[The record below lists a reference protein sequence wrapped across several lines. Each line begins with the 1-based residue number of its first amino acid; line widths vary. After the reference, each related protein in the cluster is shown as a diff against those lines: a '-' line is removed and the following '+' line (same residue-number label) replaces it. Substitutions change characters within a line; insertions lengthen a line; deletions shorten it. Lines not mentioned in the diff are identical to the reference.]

1 MDLKTGDSLDPLQE
15 TNTLAKLILQLR
27 ENNVTILLGVLVCY
41 QIGILD
47 KIWTYGSGMCL

>member
-15 TNTLAKLILQLR
+15 TNSLAKLILQLR

-47 KIWTYGSGMCL
+47 KLWTYGSGMC